1 MPPSPQLNH
10 TQGSGGTVHPIEL
23 VVQSLIES
31 PLEVLNLNL
40 TSLYESQVI
49 LSSILRQLEGKL
61 ERTRENL
68 KENEDSQ
75 DNTTLSLDEYVKRV
89 TAIKSQ
95 MSAISSKMEIIEQRV
110 DKILQNMGSE

>member
-68 KENEDSQ
+68 AECQESK
-75 DNTTLSLDEYVKRV
+75 DNTSISLDDYVKRV
-89 TAIKSQ
+89 TAMKSQ
-95 MSAISSKMEIIEQRV
+95 LSAISSKMEIIEQRV